1 MTRRN
6 AIQRGKIPRRDATL
20 INIFKDVGFT
30 NILIV
35 AMQIHI
41 TGLWRFNMKMKK
53 KNFLH

>member
-53 KNFLH
+53 KKFLH